1 MQNGP
6 MINAR
11 AAAMQHL
18 TTRAAG
24 PHNVHTMGPRMQP
37 SSMLQLPVAQGMPP
51 GNTPFG
57 AYSNPNVCKLIYL
70 SYFNHIEKFVQCV
83 FYNLYLVLKYWSFY

>member
-18 TTRAAG
+18 NTRAAG
-24 PHNVHTMGPRMQP
+24 PHNVHPMGPRMQP
-37 SSMLQLPVAQGMPP
+37 SGMLQLGPVAQGMPP

-57 AYSNPNVCKLIYL
+57 GYSTPNVGEFVL
-70 SYFNHIEKFVQCV
+70 SFLSLNM
-83 FYNLYLVLKYWSFY
+83 

>member
-18 TTRAAG
+18 NTRAPG

-37 SSMLQLPVAQGMPP
+37 SGMLQLGPVAQGMPP
-51 GNTPFG
+51 GNTPYA
-57 AYSNPNVCKLIYL
+57 AYSTPNVG
-70 SYFNHIEKFVQCV
+70 KFSRI
-83 FYNLYLVLKYWSFY
+83 L

>member
-6 MINAR
+6 MLTAR

-18 TTRAAG
+18 NTRAAG

-37 SSMLQLPVAQGMPP
+37 SGMLQLPVAQGMPP
-51 GNTPFG
+51 GNTPYA
-57 AYSNPNVCKLIYL
+57 AYSTPNVGKSVDIIFVL
-70 SYFNHIEKFVQCV
+70 SC
-83 FYNLYLVLKYWSFY
+83 L

>member
-18 TTRAAG
+18 NTRAAG
-24 PHNVHTMGPRMQP
+24 PHNVHNMGPRMQP
-37 SSMLQLPVAQGMPP
+37 SSMLQLGPVAQAMPP

-57 AYSNPNVCKLIYL
+57 AYSTPNVG
-70 SYFNHIEKFVQCV
+70 E
-83 FYNLYLVLKYWSFY
+83 